1 MPDLSRY
8 AGAVPL
14 SLSMLG
20 GVLAVAVLPELW
32 PRWLAVVAF
41 LLVLPLA
48 WRWRGWRPFAAL
60 VGGFAWAT
68 LHGAAAME
76 ARLPDELHGKDLVVV
91 GRIEGLV
98 VRQPGMLRFVL
109 HAEEAQLAGHRLPLR
124 GRLRLS
130 WHGARQEVPPCSR
143 WRLVLRLKRPR
154 GLANPGGADN
164 ERTALAHRIV
174 AVGYVREH
182 PLNAMLNEAPVC
194 IDGWRQALA
203 DGIAARVRDRRDAAS
218 LQAFAIGDT
227 RGLDQHD
234 WEVARANGIPHL
246 IAISGFH
253 VGVAAIGG
261 VWLARLL
268 YLLWPGLA
276 LRVPRPHAQ
285 AVLALL
291 VAAGYG
297 AMAGLGLAT
306 LRTLLMI
313 ALLARARCVRR
324 KLDGATSLA
333 LALSAML
340 LLDPLATL
348 SAGFWLS
355 FAGVTLLMCWLE
367 PEQRGL
373 RGFIRGLWR
382 TQLAMAILL
391 LPLVGWFFGEVSLI
405 GAFSNMLAI
414 PLISFVVVPGALLA
428 MVLLAA
434 CPLVAGP
441 ILWTLGWLMHGQ
453 WWVFEQW
460 AQLPG
465 ARAYLPAAQ
474 PLALLLSLLGGLWL
488 FAPRGVPG
496 RGWSLVLFLPLWLPT
511 APRPESGA
519 FEAWVLDVGQ
529 GLAVLLRTADHVL
542 IYDTG
547 PGDPTGFNMG
557 DAVVVPSLHALGWR
571 APDRIIVS
579 HADSDHAGGAQAV
592 RRAFP
597 RATISTGEP
606 ERLSDTEL
614 CAAGEQWTWNNV
626 RFVVIHPL
634 SDAKVPSNDRSCVLL
649 VEGRHGSLLLSGDI
663 SSRVETQL
671 LDRHAFQ
678 QPTVLLVPHHGSR
691 SSSGERFI
699 AGLRPSLAVISAGW
713 RNRFGHPHP
722 QVIARYDAARVPWLN
737 TSDTGAL
744 RIDFPADA
752 APRVGARWRQ
762 INRHIWRE

>member
-1 MPDLSRY
+1 MPDLSRSV
-8 AGAVPL
+8 GAVSL
-14 SLSMLG
+14 SLCLLA
-20 GVLAVAVLPELW
+20 GVLAVAALPALW
-32 PRWLAVVAF
+32 WGWPVAAAF
-41 LLVLPLA
+41 LLLLPMA
-48 WRWRGWRPFAAL
+48 WRWRGWRPFAAF

-76 ARLPDELHGKDLVVV
+76 ARLPDELHGKDLIVI
-91 GRIEGLV
+91 GHIEGLV
-98 VRQPGMLRFVL
+98 SQQPGMLRFVL
-109 HAEEAQLAGHRLPLR
+109 YAEEARLGERELPVR

-130 WHGARQEVPPCSR
+130 WHGAREEIPPCSR
-143 WRLVLRLKRPR
+143 WRLVVRLKRPR
-154 GLANPGGADN
+154 GWVNPGGADT
-164 ERTALAHRIV
+164 ERVALARRIV

-182 PLNAMLNEAPVC
+182 PLNAMVGEVPAC
-194 IDGWRQALA
+194 IDRWRQALA

-227 RGLDQHD
+227 RGLAQHD

-253 VGVAAIGG
+253 VGIAAIGG
-261 VWLARLL
+261 VWLANML

-276 LRVPRPHAQ
+276 LRVPRPHAR

-291 VAAGYG
+291 VGAGYG
-297 AMAGLGLAT
+297 ALAGLGLAT

-313 ALLARARCVRR
+313 ALLARARCARR
-324 KLDGATSLA
+324 RLDGATSLS

-340 LLDPLATL
+340 LLDPLSAL

-391 LPLVGWFFGEVSLI
+391 LPLIAWFFGEVSWI

-414 PLISFVVVPGALLA
+414 PLISFIVVPGALLA
-428 MVLLAA
+428 IVLLAVW
-434 CPLVAGP
+434 PLAAGP
-441 ILWTLGWLMHGQ
+441 LLQALGWLMHGQ
-453 WWVFEQW
+453 WWMFEQW
-460 AQLPG
+460 ARLPG
-465 ARAYLPAAQ
+465 AQAYPPAAQ
-474 PLALLLSLLGGLWL
+474 PLALLLALLGGLWL

-496 RGWSLVLFLPLWLPT
+496 RGWSLLLFLPLWMPPT
-511 APRPESGA
+511 PRPEPGA
-519 FEAWVLDVGQ
+519 FETWVLDVGQ
-529 GLAVLLRTADHVL
+529 GLAVLLRTTDHVL
-542 IYDTG
+542 VYDTG

-571 APDRIIVS
+571 SPDRVIVS
-579 HADSDHAGGAQAV
+579 HADNDHAGGAAAV

-597 RATISTGEP
+597 GAAVSTGEP
-606 ERLSDTEL
+606 ERLPDAAP
-614 CAAGEQWTWNNV
+614 CVAGEQWAWNEV
-626 RFVVIHPL
+626 RFTIIHP
-634 SDAKVPSNDRSCVLL
+634 SPVDGGSSNDRSCVLL

-671 LDRHAFQ
+671 LGRLMPR

-691 SSSGERFI
+691 SSSSERFI
-699 AGLRPSLAVISAGW
+699 SGLKPSLAVISAGW

-722 QVIARYDAARVPWLN
+722 HVTARYDAAGVPWLN
-737 TSDTGAL
+737 TADTGAL

-762 INRHIWRE
+762 VNRHVWRE